1 MLNDFSWVVPDLLAA
16 MGRPR
21 STRHALESLK
31 DEGIDVIVS
40 LTETPLADLLI
51 SEFGFDY
58 VHIPVEDFA
67 APTPEQIDRFVGVVA
82 KAKKEG
88 KRVVVHCQAG
98 RGRTGTML
106 ACYLVSEGRSA
117 QAALGEVRRLR
128 RGSVETEEQ
137 ETAIAEYE
145 QRMRRKS
152 R

>member
-16 MGRPR
+16 MGRPI
-21 STRHALESLK
+21 STRHALEALK
-31 DEGIDVIVS
+31 DEGVDVIVS
-40 LTETPLADLLI
+40 LTETPLSELLV

-58 VHIPVEDFA
+58 AHIPVDDFT
-67 APTPEQIDRFVGVVA
+67 APTPEQIDRFVAVVA
-82 KAKKEG
+82 KAKKDG

-106 ACYLVSEGRSA
+106 ACYLVSTGRSA
-117 QAALGEVRRLR
+117 HAALTEVRRLR

-137 ETAIAEYE
+137 EAAISDYE
-145 QRMRRKS
+145 RRLRRKS